1 MDNEFFTPHPSF
13 LSMLPWYINN
23 ELLLILAYL
32 LGSLPTGYL
41 VGRLLKGIDIREVG
55 SGSTGATN
63 VLRTL
68 GKGPAIVVL
77 LVDVL
82 KGVLAIA
89 AVNFAFARLPGWLYY
104 TKAVDGNL
112 ANWQPWMIVLAGLL
126 VLLGH
131 SKPIWLNFKGGK
143 SVATSLGVL
152 LAMDWRI
159 GLSTIAVFAV
169 SLAISRI
176 VSLSSITGAI
186 SVTALMIAFRQP
198 LPYCLFAIA
207 GGVYVIWLHRTN
219 IQRLLAGTEPQLGQA
234 LPEQPGEG
242 G

>member
-1 MDNEFFTPHPSF
+1 MSFLAPHPF
-13 LSMLPWYINN
+13 LFMLPWYINN

-32 LGSLPTGYL
+32 LGSFPTGYL
-41 VGRLLKGIDIREVG
+41 AGRLLKGIDIREVG

-68 GKGPAIVVL
+68 GKVPAIVVL
-77 LVDVL
+77 LIDVL
-82 KGVLAIA
+82 KGALAIA
-89 AVNFAFARLPGWLYY
+89 AVNFAFTQLPGWLYY
-104 TKAVDGNL
+104 TKVVDVNL

-126 VLLGH
+126 ALLGH

-152 LAMDWRI
+152 LAMDWRV
-159 GLSTIAVFAV
+159 GLSTIAVFAI

-207 GGVYVIWLHRTN
+207 GGIYVIWLHRTN
-219 IQRLLAGTEPQLGQA
+219 IQRLLTGTEPRFGQA
-234 LPEQPGEG
+234 LPEQPEDG

>member
-1 MDNEFFTPHPSF
+1 
-13 LSMLPWYINN
+13 MLPWYINN

-41 VGRLLKGIDIREVG
+41 AGRLLKGIDIREVG

-68 GKGPAIVVL
+68 GKAPAIVVL
-77 LVDVL
+77 VIDVL
-82 KGVLAIA
+82 KGVSAIA
-89 AVNFAFARLPGWLYY
+89 AVNFAFTRLPGWLYY
-104 TKAVDGNL
+104 TKIVDVNL
-112 ANWQPWMIVLAGLL
+112 ANWQPWMIILAGLL
-126 VLLGH
+126 ALLGH

-143 SVATSLGVL
+143 SVATSIGVL

-169 SLAISRI
+169 SIAISRI

-207 GGVYVIWLHRTN
+207 GGIYVIWLHRAN
-219 IQRLLAGTEPQLGQA
+219 IQRLLTGTEPQLGQA
-234 LPEQPGEG
+234 LPEQPTEG

>member
-1 MDNEFFTPHPSF
+1 
-13 LSMLPWYINN
+13 MLPWYINN
-23 ELLLILAYL
+23 ELVLILAYL

-41 VGRLLKGIDIREVG
+41 AGRLLKGIDIREVG

-68 GKGPAIVVL
+68 GKMPAIVVL

-82 KGVLAIA
+82 KGVLAIT
-89 AVNFAFARLPGWLYY
+89 AVNFAFTRLPGWLYY
-104 TKAVDGNL
+104 TKVVDVNL
-112 ANWQPWMIVLAGLL
+112 ANWQPWMIILAGLL
-126 VLLGH
+126 ALLGH

-143 SVATSLGVL
+143 SVATSIGVL
-152 LAMDWRI
+152 LAMDWQI
-159 GLSTIAVFAV
+159 GLSTIAVFAI
-169 SLAISRI
+169 SIAISRI

-186 SVTALMIAFRQP
+186 STTAFMIAFRQP

-219 IQRLLAGTEPQLGQA
+219 IQRLLAGTEPQLGQV
-234 LPEQPGEG
+234 LPEQPGESG
-242 G
+242 

>member
-1 MDNEFFTPHPSF
+1 MGFLAPHPSF
-13 LSMLPWYINN
+13 FFMLPWYINN

-32 LGSLPTGYL
+32 LGSVPTGYL
-41 VGRLLKGIDIREVG
+41 AGRLLKGIDIREVG

-68 GKGPAIVVL
+68 GKVPAIVVL
-77 LVDVL
+77 LIDVL
-82 KGVLAIA
+82 KGVFAIA
-89 AVNFAFARLPGWLYY
+89 AVNFAFTRLPGWLYY
-104 TKAVDGNL
+104 TKVVEVNL
-112 ANWQPWMIVLAGLL
+112 ASWQPWMIVLAGLL
-126 VLLGH
+126 ALLGH

-152 LAMDWRI
+152 LAMDWRV
-159 GLSTIAVFAV
+159 GLSTIAVFAI

-176 VSLSSITGAI
+176 VSLSSILGAI

-207 GGVYVIWLHRTN
+207 GGIYVIWLHRTN
-219 IQRLLAGTEPQLGQA
+219 VQRLLAGTEPQLGQA
-234 LPEQPGEG
+234 LPEQPTDG